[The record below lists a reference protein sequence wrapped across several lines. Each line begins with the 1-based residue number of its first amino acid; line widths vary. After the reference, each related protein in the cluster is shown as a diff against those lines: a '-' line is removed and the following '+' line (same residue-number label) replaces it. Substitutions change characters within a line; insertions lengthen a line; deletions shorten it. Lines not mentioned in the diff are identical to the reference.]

1 MGGNASVRRA
11 PVAGP
16 VAWRGYTAARDG
28 ERPHSGPFAPDLSL
42 ERMTRMVG
50 RLA

>member
-1 MGGNASVRRA
+1 MGADASAGRA
-11 PVAGP
+11 PFIGP
-16 VAWRGYTAARDG
+16 VARRGYTAARNG